1 MMNVMPAV
9 TAAREMDSTACSIAR
24 TMTVI
29 GQPWT
34 VLVLR
39 DLFNGM
45 RRFDELA
52 EHLGVA
58 RNVLARRLTS
68 LVENGLVERVEY
80 REPGQRARHEY
91 RLTSAGRDLR
101 PVLLALMDYGDHHFA
116 GEDGPPM
123 RLVHKDCGGAV
134 TVRMECSEGHRL
146 ESADRLVPAPGPG
159 ARRIER
165 RVPQARISTRSPS
178 ESVL

>member
-1 MMNVMPAV
+1 MMNVMPSD
-9 TAAREMDSTACSIAR
+9 TGLRDIDSTACSIAR
-24 TMTVI
+24 TMSVI

-58 RNVLARRLTS
+58 RNVLARRLSS
-68 LVENGLVERVEY
+68 LVEHGLVDRVEY

-91 RLTSAGRDLR
+91 RLTPRGRDLR
-101 PVLLALMDYGDHHFA
+101 PVLLALLEFGDDHLA

-123 RLVHKDCGGAV
+123 RFRHRDCGG
-134 TVRMECSEGHRL
+134 TVRVRLECSEGHRL
-146 ESADRLVPAPGPG
+146 ESSDRLIADPGPG
-159 ARRIER
+159 ARLIDRHTELAADLHL
-165 RVPQARISTRSPS
+165 VA
-178 ESVL
+178 E

>member
-1 MMNVMPAV
+1 MMNVMPA
-9 TAAREMDSTACSIAR
+9 TTGPRDLDSTVCSIAR

-39 DLFNGM
+39 DLFNGL

-58 RNVLARRLTS
+58 RNVLARRLAS
-68 LVENGLVERVEY
+68 LVEHGLVERVEY

-91 RLTSAGRDLR
+91 RLTPEGRDLR
-101 PVLLALMDYGDHHFA
+101 PVLLSLMDYGDRHFA
-116 GEDGPPM
+116 GDEGPPLRM
-123 RLVHKDCGGAV
+123 LHRDCGGSV
-134 TVRMECSEGHRL
+134 VVRLECTEGHQL
-146 ESADRLVPAPGPG
+146 DPDTRLVPDHGPG
-159 ARRIER
+159 ART
-165 RVPQARISTRSPS
+165 VNHAG
-178 ESVL
+178 

>member
-1 MMNVMPAV
+1 
-9 TAAREMDSTACSIAR
+9 
-24 TMTVI
+24 MTVI

-39 DLFNGM
+39 DLFNGL

-58 RNVLARRLTS
+58 RNVLARRLAS
-68 LVENGLVERVEY
+68 LVEHGLVDRVEY

-91 RLTSAGRDLR
+91 RLTPAGRDLR

-123 RLVHKDCGGAV
+123 RFLHRDCGGDVAV
-134 TVRMECSEGHRL
+134 RLECSEGHQL
-146 ESADRLVPAPGPG
+146 ASTDRLVPAPGPG
-159 ARRIER
+159 ARVIQPRD
-165 RVPQARISTRSPS
+165 T
-178 ESVL
+178 

>member
-1 MMNVMPAV
+1 MMNVMPA
-9 TAAREMDSTACSIAR
+9 TTGPRDLDSTVCSIAR

-39 DLFNGM
+39 DLFNGL

-58 RNVLARRLTS
+58 RNVLARRLAS
-68 LVENGLVERVEY
+68 LVEHGLVERVEY

-91 RLTSAGRDLR
+91 RLTPEGRDLR
-101 PVLLALMDYGDHHFA
+101 PVLLSLMDYGDRHFA
-116 GEDGPPM
+116 GDEGPPLRM
-123 RLVHKDCGGAV
+123 LHRDCGGSV
-134 TVRMECSEGHRL
+134 VVRLECTEGHQL
-146 ESADRLVPAPGPG
+146 DPDTRLVPDLGPG
-159 ARRIER
+159 ART
-165 RVPQARISTRSPS
+165 VNHAG
-178 ESVL
+178 

>member
-1 MMNVMPAV
+1 MMNVMPA
-9 TAAREMDSTACSIAR
+9 TTGLRDLDSTVCSIAR

-39 DLFNGM
+39 DLFNGL

-58 RNVLARRLTS
+58 RNVLARRLAS
-68 LVENGLVERVEY
+68 LVEHGLVERVEY

-91 RLTSAGRDLR
+91 RLTPEGRDLR
-101 PVLLALMDYGDHHFA
+101 PVLLSLMDYGDRHFA
-116 GEDGPPM
+116 GDEGPPLRM
-123 RLVHKDCGGAV
+123 LHRDCGGSV
-134 TVRMECSEGHRL
+134 VVRLECTEGHHL
-146 ESADRLVPAPGPG
+146 DPDSRLVPDLGPG
-159 ARRIER
+159 ARTVNR
-165 RVPQARISTRSPS
+165 
-178 ESVL
+178 

>member
-1 MMNVMPAV
+1 MINVMPA
-9 TAAREMDSTACSIAR
+9 AIPLRDIDSTACSIAR

-39 DLFNGM
+39 DLFNGV

-58 RNVLARRLTS
+58 RNVLARRLAS

-91 RLTSAGRDLR
+91 RLTPAGRDLR
-101 PVLLALMDYGDHHFA
+101 PVLLALKDYGDHHLA

-123 RLVHKDCGGAV
+123 RFRHRDCGGEV
-134 TVRMECSEGHRL
+134 TVRLECSEGHRL
-146 ESADRLVPAPGPG
+146 ESSDRLVADPGPG
-159 ARRIER
+159 ARPVR
-165 RVPQARISTRSPS
+165 RLPAG
-178 ESVL
+178 